1 MCMGGKAPSPPP
13 PPSPVD
19 MSGPE
24 GDAAAEKQR
33 KQAALAAGRSSTLL
47 SGPQGD
53 ASAAPVAKKTLLG
66 A

>member
-1 MCMGGKAPSPPP
+1 
-13 PPSPVD
+13 